1 MVGFAVQIIIVEAM
15 VGFIRLAINDLGW
28 MVLIELIE

>member
-15 VGFIRLAINDLGW
+15 VGFIGLVMNDLGW